1 MTNKINIK
9 DEDLPISKQIL
20 DLYQYIKLNWQQVV
34 LQSITYNEDY
44 IKQQNNIKDSHN
56 VNYLSYVHPV
66 ITAMFIPNIQ
76 QYDNYF
82 LLTNLAYI
90 FKCKYTGDYK
100 IIS

>member
-9 DEDLPISKQIL
+9 DEDQPISKRIL
-20 DLYQYIKLNWQQVV
+20 DLYEYSKLNWQQVV

-66 ITAMFIPNIQ
+66 KTELSKFIDDCEKKQTIIRKNE
-76 QYDNYF
+76 
-82 LLTNLAYI
+82 
-90 FKCKYTGDYK
+90 K
-100 IIS
+100 II